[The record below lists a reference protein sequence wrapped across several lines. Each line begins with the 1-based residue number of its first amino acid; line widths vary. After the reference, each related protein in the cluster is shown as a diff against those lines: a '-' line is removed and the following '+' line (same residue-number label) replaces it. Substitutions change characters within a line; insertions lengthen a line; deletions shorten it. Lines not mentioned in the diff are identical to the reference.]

1 METKK
6 ILIVDDE
13 ADIVKALQIRLEREG
28 YAIITAYDG
37 ENAIKKVKEEKPD
50 LIILD
55 IIMPKM
61 DGLQVCE
68 ILKNTLS
75 TQNIPIIM
83 LTAKSMGSDFDAAMD
98 KKADWYIVKPFNFEH
113 LLRRIKGLL

>member
-6 ILIVDDE
+6 ILVVDDE
-13 ADIVKALQIRLEREG
+13 ANIVKALQIRLEREG
-28 YAIITAYDG
+28 YIIVSAYDG
-37 ENAIKKVKEEKPD
+37 ESAIEKAKEEKPD
-50 LIILD
+50 LIIMD
-55 IIMPKM
+55 IIMPNM
-61 DGLQVCE
+61 DGLQACE
-68 ILKNTLS
+68 ILKKDSL

-83 LTAKSMGSDFDAAMD
+83 LTAKSMGKDFEMAMD